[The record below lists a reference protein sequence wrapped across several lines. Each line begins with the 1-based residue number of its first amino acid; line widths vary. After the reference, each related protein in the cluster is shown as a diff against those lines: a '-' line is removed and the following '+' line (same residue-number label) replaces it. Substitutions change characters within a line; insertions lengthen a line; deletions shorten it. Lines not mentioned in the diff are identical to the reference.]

1 MRGMPAC
8 LDGSVNAEAC
18 VRCWRPGLLWV
29 NGSRMT
35 RQESR
40 KLGWGSGMALL
51 LVAAVAQAALPPSA
65 VGTAAPDEGDPRVEA
80 ALLVDATQVK
90 AGDSFRVGVRFRMDP
105 GWHIYWKNPGD
116 SGLETEVS
124 WDTPGST
131 VGPLQWPFPHT
142 FRTPDGF
149 ITTHGY
155 DGEVLLFAPAQAA
168 ADATGAL
175 QLSAAVEAL
184 VCEVHCIPA
193 ELVLTRSVPLGPET
207 VRDTEASAGFD
218 AAQAK
223 VPRPAKDSGHQ
234 VQLALD
240 VKQLTSGQDFTGTL
254 TVTGPGG
261 AVATVDKDFFV
272 AERIGGVERVGLTAD
287 GPGRFKLKG
296 KAAPDV
302 PEVEPRLTGVLR
314 LGTQASGYQA
324 LEVDVPLA
332 PMVAGGA
339 AAAPAV
345 AKLPSVKDSI
355 AAVKPV
361 SAPAAAAPAAAA
373 APMGMGLALL
383 FAFLGGA
390 LLNLMP
396 CVFPVLALK
405 AYGFTRMVQ
414 QEKGRVGAHA
424 AAYTGG
430 IVGSMLLLAG
440 TVLAVR
446 AGGASV
452 GWGFQFQE
460 PLFVAAV
467 SAVLVAFALNLFG
480 VFNVGLDGTALAGKV
495 DQSHGLMH
503 SAGEG
508 VLAVVLATPC
518 SAPLLGTAVGFAFAA
533 GPAMVLAVFT
543 ALGLGLAL
551 PFCVLVLVP
560 GLAKRLPKPG
570 AWMER
575 FKQVLG
581 FALLGTTV
589 WLVWVMGGLA
599 GVDGMARLLAFL
611 VAVALGTW
619 LYGQAQ
625 AQDGGRKLA
634 TVAVALLVLVGSGVA
649 ALRFDEAAGPVA
661 RAPTVVQAQPWDETA
676 VDAALAAG
684 QPVFIDFTADWCLT
698 CKFNERTVL
707 ARDEV
712 RAAFAEHNVAFFVG
726 DWTRRDARITA
737 KLAEHGRAGVPMYL
751 VLSPGAPGK
760 PEVLPELL
768 TADLVVDAVKRAAEC
783 APARRGTGTS
793 IVCAA
798 GFPRP

>member
-1 MRGMPAC
+1 MR
-8 LDGSVNAEAC
+8 
-18 VRCWRPGLLWV
+18 
-29 NGSRMT
+29 
-35 RQESR
+35 RQQSKR
-40 KLGWGSGMALL
+40 LGWVGGIGML
-51 LVAAVAQAALPPSA
+51 LVAAVASAELPSSA
-65 VGTAAPDEGDPRVEA
+65 VGTSAPDEGDPRVEA

-90 AGDSFRVGVRFRMDP
+90 PGDAFRVGVRFRMDP

-116 SGLETEVS
+116 SGLETEVT

-131 VGPLQWPFPHT
+131 VGALQWPFPHT

-149 ITTHGY
+149 IVTHGY
-155 DGEVLLFAPAQAA
+155 DNEVLLFAQARA
-168 ADATGAL
+168 AEGASGTL

-193 ELVLTRSVPLGPET
+193 ELMLTRSVPLGPQT
-207 VRDTEASAGFD
+207 VLDADAARAFD
-218 AAQAK
+218 AAQAQ
-223 VPRPAKDSGHQ
+223 VPRPTADTGHT
-234 VQLALD
+234 VKVALD
-240 VKQLTSGQDFTGTL
+240 TPKLTAGQDFTGTV
-254 TVTGPGG
+254 TVTGPNG
-261 AVATVDKDFFV
+261 APLPALEDDFFT
-272 AERIGGVERVGLTAD
+272 AERIPGVASLGLTSD

-296 KAAPDV
+296 KAEPDV
-302 PEVEPRLTGVLR
+302 PDTEPRFTGVLR
-314 LGTQASGYQA
+314 LGTKASGYLPLA
-324 LEVDVPLA
+324 VDVPLA
-332 PMVAGGA
+332 PMVAAAGA
-339 AAAPAV
+339 VAAAPATV
-345 AKLPSVKDSI
+345 KAPSVKDSI

-361 SAPAAAAPAAAA
+361 AVAAPPPVAPAAQPV
-373 APMGMGLALL
+373 GLGLALL

-414 QEKGRVGAHA
+414 QEHGRVAAHA
-424 AAYTGG
+424 AAYAGG
-430 IVGSMLLLAG
+430 IIGSLLLLAG
-440 TVLAVR
+440 AVLAVR

-495 DQSHGLMH
+495 DRSHGLMH

-533 GPAMVLAVFT
+533 GPLTVLAIFT

-560 GLAKRLPKPG
+560 GLAKKLPKPG

-611 VAVALGTW
+611 VAVGLGTW
-619 LYGQAQ
+619 LYGQSQ
-625 AQDGGRKLA
+625 LQDGGRKLA
-634 TVAVALLVLVGSGVA
+634 TVGMALLVLVASGVM
-649 ALRFDEAAGPVA
+649 ALRFDTSAPSAARVSSAVA
-661 RAPTVVQAQPWDETA
+661 AAQPWD
-676 VDAALAAG
+676 DAAVKAALDAG

-698 CKFNERTVL
+698 CKVNERTVL
-707 ARDEV
+707 ATETV
-712 RAAFAEHNVAFFVG
+712 RAAFAQHNVAFFVA
-726 DWTRRDARITA
+726 DWTRRDARISA

-751 VLSPGAPGK
+751 VLSPGAPDK
-760 PEVLPELL
+760 PEVLSELL
-768 TADLVVDAVKRAAEC
+768 TTDSVVDSVKRAAEC
-783 APARRGTGTS
+783 SATKRKSDNAQV
-793 IVCAA
+793 VCAM

>member
-1 MRGMPAC
+1 MKHSVSKRLALVGGIGM
-8 LDGSVNAEAC
+8 
-18 VRCWRPGLLWV
+18 W
-29 NGSRMT
+29 
-35 RQESR
+35 
-40 KLGWGSGMALL
+40 

-65 VGTAAPDEGDPRVEA
+65 VATGAPDEGDPRLEA

-90 AGDSFRVGVRFRMDP
+90 PGDTYRVGVRFRLDP

-116 SGLETEVS
+116 SGLETDVA

-131 VGPLQWPFPHT
+131 VGALQWPFPST

-149 ITTHGY
+149 IVTHGY
-155 DGEVLLFAPAQAA
+155 DGEVLLFAEARASEQAVG
-168 ADATGAL
+168 TL
-175 QLSAAVEAL
+175 NLSAAVNAL

-193 ELVLTRSVPLGPET
+193 DLMLTRSIPVGPTTLADAET
-207 VRDTEASAGFD
+207 TPTFD
-218 AAQAK
+218 AAKAR
-223 VPRPAKDSGHQ
+223 VPRPVADTGHTAA
-234 VQLALD
+234 LALD
-240 VKQLTSGQDFTGTL
+240 VKQLTAGQEFTGTV
-254 TVTGPGG
+254 TVAKSGGG
-261 AVATVDKDFFV
+261 AVPTAEKDAFV
-272 AERIGGVERVGLTAD
+272 PERIPGLDKVTLTQTA
-287 GPGRFKLKG
+287 PGRFALKG
-296 KAAPDV
+296 KAEPDAPKA
-302 PEVEPRLTGVLR
+302 EPRLKGVLR
-314 LGTQASGYQA
+314 LGTEATGYQA
-324 LEVDVPLA
+324 LEVDVPMA
-332 PMVAGGA
+332 PFVAAVGA
-339 AAAPAV
+339 APTPVV
-345 AKLPSVKDSI
+345 AKAPSIKDSL

-361 SAPAAAAPAAAA
+361 ASAATAAP
-373 APMGMGLALL
+373 PESSMGLGMALL

-405 AYGFTRMVQ
+405 AYGFTRMVR
-414 QEKGRVGAHA
+414 QEQGRVGAHA
-424 AAYTGG
+424 AAYAGG
-430 IVGSMLLLAG
+430 IVASMLALAG
-440 TVLAVR
+440 AVLAVR
-446 AGGASV
+446 AGGAGV

-533 GPAMVLAVFT
+533 GPLTVLAVFT

-551 PFCVLVLVP
+551 PFCLLVLVP
-560 GLAKRLPKPG
+560 GLAQKLPKPG

-611 VAVALGTW
+611 VAVGLGTW
-619 LYGQAQ
+619 VYGQSQ
-625 AQDGGRKLA
+625 LQEGGRRWGTL
-634 TVAVALLVLVGSGVA
+634 AVAALVLVGSGVA
-649 ALRFDEAAGPVA
+649 ALRFEEAAPAA
-661 RAPTVVQAQPWDETA
+661 RASTTVGQAQPWSDEA
-676 VDAALAAG
+676 VASALAAG

-707 ARDEV
+707 AREEV
-712 RAAFAEHNVAFFVG
+712 RAAFTEHHVAFFVA

-737 KLAEHGRAGVPMYL
+737 RLADHGRAGVPMYL
-751 VLSPGAPGK
+751 VLSPGAPDK
-760 PEVLPELL
+760 PEVLQELL
-768 TADLVVDAVKRAAEC
+768 TVDAVVDSVKRASEC
-783 APARRGTGTS
+783 SPLRRQDGS
-793 IVCAA
+793 KVLCAA

>member
-1 MRGMPAC
+1 MK
-8 LDGSVNAEAC
+8 
-18 VRCWRPGLLWV
+18 
-29 NGSRMT
+29 
-35 RQESR
+35 RQWCKR
-40 KLGWGSGMALL
+40 LGQAGVVGVL
-51 LVAAVAQAALPPSA
+51 LVAAVAWAELPPSA
-65 VGTAAPDEGDPRVEA
+65 VGTSAPDEGDTRVEA
-80 ALLVDATQVK
+80 ALLVDSTQVK
-90 AGDSFRVGVRFRMDP
+90 AGDTFRVGVRFRMDP

-116 SGLETEVS
+116 SGLETEVT

-131 VGPLQWPFPHT
+131 VGPLQWPHPHT

-149 ITTHGY
+149 IVTHGY
-155 DGEVLLFAPAQAA
+155 DNEVLLFAQARA
-168 ADATGAL
+168 VENATGSLMLA
-175 QLSAAVEAL
+175 AAVEAL

-193 ELVLTRSVPLGPET
+193 ELMLTRSIPLGPET
-207 VRDTEASAGFD
+207 VRDAEFTPVFD

-223 VPRPAKDSGHQ
+223 VPRPVADTGHT

-240 VKQLTSGQDFTGTL
+240 GEKLTAGQEFTGTV

-261 AVATVDKDFFV
+261 AALPAVEGDFFTP
-272 AERIGGVERVGLTAD
+272 ERIDGVERVTLTSA
-287 GPGRFKLKG
+287 GAGRFKLKG
-296 KAAPDV
+296 KMGPDAPA
-302 PEVEPRLTGVLR
+302 EAPRFTGVLL
-314 LGTQASGYQA
+314 LGTKASGQQPLA
-324 LEVDVPLA
+324 VDVPLA
-332 PMVAGGA
+332 PVVAA
-339 AAAPAV
+339 VAAAPTAV
-345 AKLPSVKDSI
+345 KAPSVKDSI

-361 SAPAAAAPAAAA
+361 AAQGAVTPAAPAEST
-373 APMGMGLALL
+373 MSLGLALL

-414 QEKGRVGAHA
+414 QEKGRVAAHA
-424 AAYTGG
+424 AAYAGG
-430 IVGSMLLLAG
+430 IIGSLLLLAG
-440 TVLAVR
+440 AVLAVR
-446 AGGASV
+446 AGGAQV

-460 PLFVAAV
+460 PLFVALV
-467 SAVLVAFALNLFG
+467 SGVLVAFALNLFG
-480 VFNVGLDGTALAGKV
+480 VFNVGVDGTALAGRV
-495 DQSHGLMH
+495 DQSHGLLH

-533 GPAMVLAVFT
+533 GPVTVLAIFT

-581 FALLGTTV
+581 FALLATTV
-589 WLVWVMGGLA
+589 WLVWVVGGLA

-611 VAVALGTW
+611 VAVGLGTW
-619 LYGQAQ
+619 LYGQSQ
-625 AQDGGRKLA
+625 LQDGGLKFATLA
-634 TVAVALLVLVGSGVA
+634 VAVVVLVASGVTT
-649 ALRFDEAAGPVA
+649 LRFDTSTAGPGRVSSAVA
-661 RAPTVVQAQPWDETA
+661 AAQPWDESA
-676 VDAALAAG
+676 VSAALAAG

-698 CKFNERTVL
+698 CKVNERTVL
-707 ARDEV
+707 AREEV
-712 RAAFAEHNVAFFVG
+712 RAAFTEHQVAFFVA
-726 DWTRRDARITA
+726 DWTRRDARISA

-751 VLSPGAPGK
+751 VLSPGAPDK
-760 PEVLPELL
+760 PEVLSELL
-768 TADLVVDAVKRAAEC
+768 TVDSVVDAVKRAAEC
-783 APARRGTGTS
+783 SPARKVAGSS

>member
-1 MRGMPAC
+1 
-8 LDGSVNAEAC
+8 
-18 VRCWRPGLLWV
+18 
-29 NGSRMT
+29 MT
-35 RQESR
+35 RQQSKR
-40 KLGWGSGMALL
+40 LGRAGVVGVVLMAS
-51 LVAAVAQAALPPSA
+51 VAWAQLPPSA
-65 VGTAAPDEGDPRVEA
+65 VATGAPDEGDPRIEA

-90 AGDSFRVGVRFRMDP
+90 PGDTFRVGVRFRMDP
-105 GWHIYWKNPGD
+105 GWHVYWKNPGD
-116 SGLETEVS
+116 SGLETEVT

-131 VGPLQWPFPHT
+131 VGPLQWPYPHT
-142 FRTPDGF
+142 FRTSDGF
-149 ITTHGY
+149 IVTHGY
-155 DGEVLLFAPAQAA
+155 DGEVLLFAQARA
-168 ADATGAL
+168 AENATGQL
-175 QLSAAVEAL
+175 QLSAAANAL

-193 ELVLTRSVPLGPET
+193 ELMLTRNVPVGPET
-207 VRDTEASAGFD
+207 LRDADATHAFD

-223 VPRPAKDSGHQ
+223 VPRPTADTGHT

-240 VKQLTSGQDFTGTL
+240 SKQLTAGQEFTGTL
-254 TVTGPGG
+254 TVTGPKG
-261 AVATVDKDFFV
+261 AALPALEGDFFTP
-272 AERIGGVERVGLTAD
+272 ERIAGVADVSLTSVGS
-287 GPGRFKLKG
+287 GRFKLKG
-296 KAAPDV
+296 KMEPDAPGS
-302 PEVEPRLTGVLR
+302 EPRLAGVLR
-314 LGTQASGYQA
+314 LGTAASGYQA
-324 LEVDVPLA
+324 LSVDVPMA
-332 PMVAGGA
+332 PVMPVGGA
-339 AAAPAV
+339 VAAAPVAV
-345 AKLPSVKDSI
+345 KPPSVKDSI

-361 SAPAAAAPAAAA
+361 AVAPVAAPAAESSVSL
-373 APMGMGLALL
+373 GLALL
-383 FAFLGGA
+383 FAFFGGA

-414 QEKGRVGAHA
+414 NEHGRVGAHA
-424 AAYTGG
+424 AAYAGG
-430 IVGSMLLLAG
+430 IIGSMLLLAG
-440 TVLAVR
+440 TVLGVR

-503 SAGEG
+503 SVGEG

-533 GPAMVLAVFT
+533 GPLTVLAVFF

-560 GLAKRLPKPG
+560 GLAKKLPKPG

-581 FALLGTTV
+581 FALLATTV

-611 VAVALGTW
+611 VAVGLGTW
-619 LYGQAQ
+619 LYGQSQ
-625 AQDGGRKLA
+625 TQEGGRRFA
-634 TVAVALLVLVGSGVA
+634 SVALAAVVLVGAGVA
-649 ALRFDEAAGPVA
+649 SLRFDGLAPEARASSSVA
-661 RAPTVVQAQPWDETA
+661 RTQPWDPAA
-676 VDAALAAG
+676 VTAALEAG

-707 ARDEV
+707 SREEV
-712 RAAFAEHNVAFFVG
+712 RAAFTENQVAFFVA

-751 VLSPGAPGK
+751 VLSPGAPDK
-760 PEVLPELL
+760 PEVLSELL
-768 TADLVVDAVKRAAEC
+768 TTDLVVDAVKRAAEC
-783 APARRGTGTS
+783 SPARRKNGS
-793 IVCAA
+793 NVVCAV

>member
-1 MRGMPAC
+1 MK
-8 LDGSVNAEAC
+8 
-18 VRCWRPGLLWV
+18 
-29 NGSRMT
+29 
-35 RQESR
+35 RQQSKR
-40 KLGWGSGMALL
+40 LGAVGGVGVLL
-51 LVAAVAQAALPPSA
+51 LAAAAWAELPASA
-65 VGTAAPDEGDPRVEA
+65 VGTGAPDEGDPRVEA

-90 AGDSFRVGVRFRMDP
+90 PGDAFDVGVRFRMDP

-116 SGLETEVS
+116 SGLETEIT
-124 WDTPGST
+124 WDAPGAT

-149 ITTHGY
+149 IVTHGY
-155 DGEVLLFAPAQAA
+155 DGEVLLFARARALET
-168 ADATGAL
+168 ATGSL
-175 QLSAAVEAL
+175 QVSAAVEAL

-193 ELVLTRSVPLGPET
+193 ELMLTRTVPLGPET
-207 VRDTEASAGFD
+207 VRDADAARAFEASR
-218 AAQAK
+218 AK
-223 VPRPAKDSGHQ
+223 VPRDVSDTGHA
-234 VQLALD
+234 VKLALD
-240 VKQLTSGQDFTGTL
+240 TPHLTAGQEFTGTL

-261 AVATVDKDFFV
+261 APLPALEGDFFT
-272 AERIGGVERVGLTAD
+272 AERSAGVERVALTPA
-287 GPGRFKLKG
+287 GPGRFTLQG

-302 PEVEPRLTGVLR
+302 PDAAPRLTGVLR
-314 LGTQASGYQA
+314 LGTKAAGYQPLA
-324 LEVDVPLA
+324 VDVPLA
-332 PMVAGGA
+332 PVKA
-339 AAAPAV
+339 AAGAGAGAPAAV
-345 AKLPSVKDSI
+345 KPPSVKDSI

-361 SAPAAAAPAAAA
+361 AAAVAPPVVPAES
-373 APMGMGLALL
+373 PVGLGLALL

-414 QEKGRVGAHA
+414 QEHGRVGAHA

-430 IVGSMLLLAG
+430 IVGSLLLLAG
-440 TVLAVR
+440 AVLAVR

-467 SAVLVAFALNLFG
+467 SAVLVVFALNLFG
-480 VFNVGLDGTALAGKV
+480 VFSVGLDGTALAGKV
-495 DQSHGLMH
+495 DHSHGLLH

-533 GPAMVLAVFT
+533 GPVTVLAIFT

-551 PFCVLVLVP
+551 PFCLLVLVP
-560 GLAKRLPKPG
+560 GLAKKLPKPG

-575 FKQVLG
+575 FKQGLG

-599 GVDGMARLLAFL
+599 GVDGMGRLLAFL
-611 VAVALGTW
+611 VAVGLGTW

-625 AQDGGRKLA
+625 AREGGRRWA
-634 TVAVALLVLVGSGVA
+634 TVAAAALVLVATGGV
-649 ALRFDEAAGPVA
+649 ALRFDTSGPVTA
-661 RAPTVVQAQPWDETA
+661 RASTVAQAQPWDAAA

-707 ARDEV
+707 AREEV
-712 RAAFAEHNVAFFVG
+712 RAAFAEHQVAFFVA

-751 VLSPGAPGK
+751 VLSPGAPDK

-768 TADLVVDAVKRAAEC
+768 TADMVVAAVKRAAEC
-783 APARRGTGTS
+783 SPARRKDGS
-793 IVCAA
+793 NILCAA
-798 GFPRP
+798 GLMRP

>member
-1 MRGMPAC
+1 MPAC
-8 LDGSVNAEAC
+8 LDGSVNAE
-18 VRCWRPGLLWV
+18 VRAWCWRPGLLWV
-29 NGSRMT
+29 NGRRMT
-35 RQESR
+35 RQWSKR
-40 KLGWGSGMALL
+40 LGLGSGMGLL

-80 ALLVDATQVK
+80 ALLLDATQVK
-90 AGDSFRVGVRFRMDP
+90 AGDAFRVGVRFRMDP

-155 DGEVLLFAPAQAA
+155 DNEVLLFAQAKA
-168 ADATGAL
+168 APEATGSL

-193 ELVLTRSVPLGPET
+193 ELVLTRSVPVGPET
-207 VRDTEASAGFD
+207 VRDAETFASFD
-218 AAQAK
+218 AAQAE
-223 VPRPAKDSGHQ
+223 VPRPLADSGHAVQ
-234 VQLALD
+234 VALD
-240 VKQLTSGQDFTGTL
+240 VKQLTPGQEFTGT
-254 TVTGPGG
+254 VTLKGPGG
-261 AVATVDKDFFV
+261 APVPAVEKDFFV
-272 AERIGGVERVGLTAD
+272 AERMEGVERLTLTAD
-287 GPGRFKLKG
+287 GPGRYRLKG
-296 KAAPDV
+296 KASPDV
-302 PEVEPRLTGVLR
+302 PQVEPRLMGVLR
-314 LGTQASGYQA
+314 LGTKASGYQW
-324 LEVDVPLA
+324 LEVGGPLA
-332 PMVAGGA
+332 PMVAAGTA
-339 AAAPAV
+339 LAPA
-345 AKLPSVKDSI
+345 ALKAPSIKDSI

-361 SAPAAAAPAAAA
+361 AATVAPVPAE

-430 IVGSMLLLAG
+430 IIGSMLLLAG
-440 TVLAVR
+440 AVLAVR

-625 AQDGGRKLA
+625 AQEGGRKWA
-634 TVAVALLVLVGSGVA
+634 TVAVAGLVLVASGLMT
-649 ALRFDEAAGPVA
+649 LRFEDAGPSA
-661 RAPTVVQAQPWDETA
+661 RPSTVVAQAQPWDAAA

-707 ARDEV
+707 AREEV
-712 RAAFAEHNVAFFVG
+712 RTAFAENQVAFFVA

-751 VLSPGAPGK
+751 VLSPGAPDK

-783 APARRGTGTS
+783 SPARRKEGTS
-793 IVCAA
+793 IICAA

>member
-1 MRGMPAC
+1 MK
-8 LDGSVNAEAC
+8 
-18 VRCWRPGLLWV
+18 
-29 NGSRMT
+29 
-35 RQESR
+35 RQQVKR
-40 KLGWGSGMALL
+40 LGQAGVAGVL
-51 LVAAVAQAALPPSA
+51 LVAAVAWAELPPSA
-65 VGTAAPDEGDPRVEA
+65 VGTSAPDEGDPRVEA

-90 AGDSFRVGVRFRMDP
+90 PGDTFRVGVRFRMDP

-116 SGLETEVS
+116 SGLETEVT
-124 WDTPGST
+124 WDTPGTT
-131 VGPLQWPFPHT
+131 VGPLQWPYPHT

-149 ITTHGY
+149 IVTHGY
-155 DGEVLLFAPAQAA
+155 ADEVLLFAQARA
-168 ADATGAL
+168 VESATGSLMLA
-175 QLSAAVEAL
+175 AAVEAL

-193 ELVLTRSVPLGPET
+193 ELMLTRSVPLGPQT
-207 VRDTEASAGFD
+207 VRDAEFAPTFD

-223 VPRPAKDSGHQ
+223 VPRPVADTGHT

-240 VKQLTSGQDFTGTL
+240 GDTLTAGREFTGTV

-261 AVATVDKDFFV
+261 AALSAVEGDFFTP
-272 AERIGGVERVGLTAD
+272 ERIPGVERVALTST
-287 GPGRFKLKG
+287 GGGRFKLKG
-296 KAAPDV
+296 KAEPDAPA
-302 PEVEPRLTGVLR
+302 EAPRLTGVLL
-314 LGTQASGYQA
+314 LGTKASGYQPLA
-324 LEVDVPLA
+324 VDVPLA
-332 PMVAGGA
+332 RVVAAGGA
-339 AAAPAV
+339 VAGAPAV
-345 AKLPSVKDSI
+345 VKPPSVKDSI

-361 SAPAAAAPAAAA
+361 ATSAPSPVAAATPSV
-373 APMGMGLALL
+373 GLGLALL

-414 QEKGRVGAHA
+414 QEKGRVVAHA
-424 AAYTGG
+424 AAYAGG
-430 IVGSMLLLAG
+430 IIGSLLLLAG
-440 TVLAVR
+440 AVLAVR
-446 AGGASV
+446 AGGAQV

-467 SAVLVAFALNLFG
+467 CGVLVAFALNLFG
-480 VFNVGLDGTALAGKV
+480 VFNVGMDGTALAGKV

-533 GPAMVLAVFT
+533 GPVTVLAIFT

-551 PFCVLVLVP
+551 PFCLLVLVP

-589 WLVWVMGGLA
+589 WLVWVVGGLA

-611 VAVALGTW
+611 VAVGLGTW
-619 LYGQAQ
+619 LYGQSQ
-625 AQDGGRKLA
+625 AQDGGRRWA
-634 TVAVALLVLVGSGVA
+634 TLAVALVVLVASGVT
-649 ALRFDEAAGPVA
+649 ALRFDTAAAARGPVSSA
-661 RAPTVVQAQPWDETA
+661 VAQAQPWDEAA
-676 VDAALAAG
+676 VSAALAAG

-698 CKFNERTVL
+698 CKVNERTVL
-707 ARDEV
+707 AREEV
-712 RAAFAEHNVAFFVG
+712 RAAFVEHQVAFFVA
-726 DWTRRDARITA
+726 DWTRRDARISA

-751 VLSPGAPGK
+751 VLSPGAPDK
-760 PEVLPELL
+760 PEVLSELL
-768 TADLVVDAVKRAAEC
+768 TTDAVVDAVKRAAEC
-783 APARRGTGTS
+783 SPMKRVAGSS

>member
-1 MRGMPAC
+1 MR
-8 LDGSVNAEAC
+8 
-18 VRCWRPGLLWV
+18 
-29 NGSRMT
+29 
-35 RQESR
+35 RQQSKR
-40 KLGWGSGMALL
+40 LGQVGVVGLL
-51 LVAAVAQAALPPSA
+51 LVAAVAWAEVPPSA
-65 VGTAAPDEGDPRVEA
+65 VGTGAPDEGDPRVEA
-80 ALLVDATQVK
+80 TLLVDATQVK
-90 AGDSFRVGVRFRMDP
+90 PGDAFRVGVRFRMDP

-116 SGLETEVS
+116 SGLETDVT

-131 VGPLQWPFPHT
+131 VGPLQWPYPHT

-155 DGEVLLFAPAQAA
+155 DGEVLLFAQARA
-168 ADATGAL
+168 AEDAKGQL
-175 QLSAAVEAL
+175 QLSAAAEAL

-193 ELVLTRSVPLGPET
+193 ELMLTRSVPVGPET
-207 VRDTEASAGFD
+207 VRAAEAVRAFD

-223 VPRPAKDSGHQ
+223 VPRPTADTGHT

-240 VKQLTSGQDFTGTL
+240 SKQLTAGQDFTGTV

-261 AVATVDKDFFV
+261 APLPALQGDFFTPDRISGV
-272 AERIGGVERVGLTAD
+272 ASVGLTAS

-296 KAAPDV
+296 KLEPDAP
-302 PEVEPRLTGVLR
+302 EKEPRLSGVLL
-314 LGTQASGYQA
+314 LGSAAAGYLPLA
-324 LEVDVPLA
+324 VDVPMA
-332 PMVAGGA
+332 PVVAG
-339 AAAPAV
+339 AV
-345 AKLPSVKDSI
+345 AAGPATVKPPSVKDSI

-361 SAPAAAAPAAAA
+361 AAVAPAVPVAADSSV
-373 APMGMGLALL
+373 GLGLALL

-414 QEKGRVGAHA
+414 QEQGRVGAHT

-440 TVLAVR
+440 TVLVLR
-446 AGGASV
+446 AGGSSV

-467 SAVLVAFALNLFG
+467 SAILVAFALNLFG
-480 VFNVGLDGTALAGKV
+480 VFNVGLDGTALVGTV
-495 DQSHGLMH
+495 DRSHGLMH

-533 GPAMVLAVFT
+533 GPLTVLAVFT

-560 GLAKRLPKPG
+560 GLAKKLPKPG

-581 FALLGTTV
+581 FALLATTV

-611 VAVALGTW
+611 VAVGLGTW
-619 LYGQAQ
+619 LYGQSQ
-625 AQDGGRKLA
+625 AQEGARKLA
-634 TVAVALLVLVGSGVA
+634 MVAVAGLVLVTSGLMS
-649 ALRFDEAAGPVA
+649 LRFEESAPAAP
-661 RAPTVVQAQPWDETA
+661 RASSAAQPWDAAA
-676 VDAALAAG
+676 VTAALEAG

-707 ARDEV
+707 AREEV
-712 RAAFAEHNVAFFVG
+712 RAAFSEHHVAFFVA

-751 VLSPGAPGK
+751 VMSPGAPDK
-760 PEVLPELL
+760 AEVLPELL
-768 TADLVVDAVKRAAEC
+768 TAELVVDSVKRASEC
-783 APARRGTGTS
+783 SPARKKSGSS
-793 IVCAA
+793 IVCAV